1 MKVHVTFCIHQKC
14 DTFTVT
20 IPGSLMKRCVSILR
34 KKKRKY
40 IDLQSSLSTI
50 DTLISLAAFHT
61 VINCHTKEEYMH
73 EDTKSGCSL
82 GTGNRRI
89 LPLLCRILRLMF
101 GSLWL
106 FIIQIWSLFQNN
118 FFILLSNVIHLS
130 PATRILNENPANFS
144 YKRDHCFKGDCT
156 ELCQRGSDRAMWNV
170 VK

>member
-89 LPLLCRILRLMF
+89 LPLLCRILRLWHKESNNWEVLNYCLIVAKYNVF
-101 GSLWL
+101 ATNV
-106 FIIQIWSLFQNN
+106 QNGVLDFDSFLLRVN
-118 FFILLSNVIHLS
+118 NKIDILRTIAFRFNRLSQ
-130 PATRILNENPANFS
+130 
-144 YKRDHCFKGDCT
+144 FKKTWDK
-156 ELCQRGSDRAMWNV
+156 LL
-170 VK
+170 